1 MKKILSILVVLSF
14 LVSGVYASGF
24 SKKGKA
30 GAIKVEISSE
40 KPLVSGNNEFKIEL
54 KKAGKAVNNAKV
66 KMQIFMPEMPGMPYM
81 EYEDIASFKKDG
93 EYKVKINFGM
103 GGTWQVRIFIESEGK
118 KYRYKS
124 SVIIWES

>member
-1 MKKILSILVVLSF
+1 MKSILSILITMSF

-24 SKKGKA
+24 SKQGKI

-40 KPLVSGNNEFKIEL
+40 KPLVIGNNEFEIEL
-54 KKAGKAVNNAKV
+54 KKAGKAVNDAKV

-81 EYEDIASFKKDG
+81 EYEDIASFEKNG
-93 EYKVKINFGM
+93 EYKVKINISM
-103 GGTWQVRIFIESEGK
+103 GGTWQIRIFIENEDK

-124 SVIIWES
+124 SLII